1 MPLSRYLKQ
10 HRQSDQRH
18 KVCIAPSR
26 LTHHHSA
33 MVEEARVWGAF
44 DAIFNG
50 LRDMRAAGLR
60 FLEALL
66 LAALQDFQR
75 PRDARL
81 LLNSVFELAYACSA
95 VAAELERCGRPDI
108 GKRIMDSG
116 LELEMSTAGDWA
128 KIADGTFECT
138 PHTRERIR
146 VLENSSS

>member
-1 MPLSRYLKQ
+1 
-10 HRQSDQRH
+10 
-18 KVCIAPSR
+18 
-26 LTHHHSA
+26 